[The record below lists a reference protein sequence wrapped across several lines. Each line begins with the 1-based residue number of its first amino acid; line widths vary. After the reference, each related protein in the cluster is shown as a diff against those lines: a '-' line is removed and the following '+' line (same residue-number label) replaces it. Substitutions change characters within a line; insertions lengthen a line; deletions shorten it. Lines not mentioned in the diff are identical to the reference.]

1 LQKENF
7 LSSLQTREAA
17 IKEDIAK
24 DKTTK
29 TQLQAHVKALNAR
42 VRLLQK
48 HRLAME
54 LRAQAQQYAAAQHT
68 LEGQANS
75 IKQVRRRKTAA
86 AAALCLRRSQATLHP
101 PSTPPFSPQVA
112 NSLSSRVAAV
122 ETETKP
128 LEAEETKEMSESLG
142 VGLKAHEGEKKG
154 HSHEEGGH
162 AAKGGAAKAAA
173 PAKGA
178 AAPAPAPAAAAA
190 APAAA
195 AAAPAA
201 EAAPAAAEAEAP
213 PA

>member
-1 LQKENF
+1 MQKENF

-29 TQLQAHVKALNAR
+29 TQLQAHVKALTAR

-86 AAALCLRRSQATLHP
+86 AAALCLRRSPP
-101 PSTPPFSPQVA
+101 PSLNAAILPAGRQFALEPRRGRGNRDEAAGSGGDEGDVGITRCGPQGP
-112 NSLSSRVAAV
+112 R
-122 ETETKP
+122 
-128 LEAEETKEMSESLG
+128 G
-142 VGLKAHEGEKKG
+142 R
-154 HSHEEGGH
+154 EEGSQ
-162 AAKGGAAKAAA
+162 
-173 PAKGA
+173 P
-178 AAPAPAPAAAAA
+178 
-190 APAAA
+190 
-195 AAAPAA
+195 
-201 EAAPAAAEAEAP
+201 
-213 PA
+213 

>member
-1 LQKENF
+1 MQKENF

-29 TQLQAHVKALNAR
+29 TQLQAHVKALTAR

-142 VGLKAHEGEKKG
+142 VGLKTHEGEKKG
-154 HSHEEGGH
+154 HSHEGGH

-178 AAPAPAPAAAAA
+178 AAPAPAAAAA

>member
-1 LQKENF
+1 MWRARAGGTGARPGPPTRVSRPHSAPSFLQKENF

-29 TQLQAHVKALNAR
+29 TQLEAHVKALTAR
-42 VRLLQK
+42 VHLLQK

-75 IKQVRRRKTAA
+75 IKQVRRGIAPRRRRHSGVAHVCGGRWYLVVA
-86 AAALCLRRSQATLHP
+86 PQIALSLFRLP
-101 PSTPPFSPQVA
+101 PPPQVA

-128 LEAEETKEMSESLG
+128 LQAEES
-142 VGLKAHEGEKKG
+142 
-154 HSHEEGGH
+154 
-162 AAKGGAAKAAA
+162 
-173 PAKGA
+173 
-178 AAPAPAPAAAAA
+178 
-190 APAAA
+190 
-195 AAAPAA
+195 
-201 EAAPAAAEAEAP
+201 
-213 PA
+213 